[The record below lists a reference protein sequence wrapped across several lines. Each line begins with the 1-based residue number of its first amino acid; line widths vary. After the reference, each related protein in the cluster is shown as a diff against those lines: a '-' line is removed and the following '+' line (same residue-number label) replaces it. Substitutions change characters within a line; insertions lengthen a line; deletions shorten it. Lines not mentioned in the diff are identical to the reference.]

1 MVCARHQWSIQLAR
15 DFLHQWRS
23 ARHHDSNTTTQPN
36 NNNMRWQPQV
46 TGTVKSATSTQLY
59 STTNINLELV
69 CCIWN
74 DQGRF
79 MKAKTMWFYGNP
91 PPMEAE
97 ACALKEG
104 I

>member
-1 MVCARHQWSIQLAR
+1 VAASSDRNSKKC
-15 DFLHQWRS
+15 
-23 ARHHDSNTTTQPN
+23 
-36 NNNMRWQPQV
+36 
-46 TGTVKSATSTQLY
+46 
-59 STTNINLELV
+59 NINATLFNDQYKFGV
-69 CCIWN
+69 GMCIWN

-79 MKAKTMWFYGNP
+79 MKAKTMWFDGNP